1 MTGGAVPAGEV
12 GIILVCLVLSCY
24 FSACEAAFL
33 SLSRARVQALLRK
46 RVPGSAVLRL
56 WAKNP
61 AGVLS
66 SILIG
71 NNLVNIALSAL
82 AADVAERLLH
92 HQAIA
97 IAIGVTTLVIL
108 VFSEIT
114 PKVLAQRYAA
124 ALASYGSHGIWLFYH
139 LTLPVTFLFVLS
151 TNRLIRATGG
161 DPARDFAPVTV
172 EELELMVTTGAKAG
186 SIGKLPADLMSRA
199 LSLSRRSVREVMI
212 PRTRV
217 VALELGEG
225 AGEVAGKF
233 NLHGHSRFPVYRG
246 HIDEVMGIFHV
257 KDLLSVPPAQ
267 WAGFHLGEHL
277 HPPYFIPE
285 TADLGAVLGEFQRRG
300 IHLAVVVD
308 EFGGVEGVVTLED
321 ILEELVGEIR
331 DEFDRDVLTVKKL
344 PTGGVEVPGQTP
356 LEDVLHLFPSAVQD
370 TSGAQTVAGLLLE
383 KTGRVPAPGE
393 SHLILGLRFTITGA
407 DDRRVWKVRI
417 EEDGPGNHPI
427 N

>member
-1 MTGGAVPAGEV
+1 MTGGAVSARELWV
-12 GIILVCLVLSCY
+12 ILACLVLSCY
-24 FSACEAAFL
+24 FSASEAAFL

-46 RVPGSAVLRL
+46 RVPGSAALRL
-56 WAKNP
+56 WAKEP

-82 AADVAERLLH
+82 AADMAGRLLQ

-97 IAIGVTTLVIL
+97 IAIGVTTLAIL

-124 ALASYGSHGIWLFYH
+124 PLASYGSHGIWLFYY
-139 LTLPVTFLFVLS
+139 LTLPVTTLFVLS

-172 EELELMVTTGAKAG
+172 EELELMVTTGARTG

-199 LSLSRRSVREVMI
+199 LSLTRRAAREVMI

-217 VALELGEG
+217 VALEMEEG
-225 AGEVAGKF
+225 AREVAKQF

-246 HIDEVMGIFHV
+246 QVDEIIGVFHV
-257 KDLLSVPPAQ
+257 KDLLAVPPEE
-267 WAGFHLGEHL
+267 WARFRLAEHL

-285 TADLGAVLGEFQRRG
+285 TADLGMVLGEFQRRG
-300 IHLAVVVD
+300 IHMAVVVD

-321 ILEELVGEIR
+321 ILAELVGDIR
-331 DEFDRDVLTVKKL
+331 DEFDQGVLTVKKL
-344 PTGGVEVPGQTP
+344 PGGGIEVPGQTP
-356 LEDVLHLFPSAVQD
+356 MEDVLRLFPSAAGDVA
-370 TSGAQTVAGLLLE
+370 AQTVAGLLLE
-383 KTGRVPAPGE
+383 ATGRVPDIGE
-393 SHLILGLRFTITGA
+393 SFALLGLRFTVTGA

-417 EEDGPGNHPI
+417 EEPI
-427 N
+427 L